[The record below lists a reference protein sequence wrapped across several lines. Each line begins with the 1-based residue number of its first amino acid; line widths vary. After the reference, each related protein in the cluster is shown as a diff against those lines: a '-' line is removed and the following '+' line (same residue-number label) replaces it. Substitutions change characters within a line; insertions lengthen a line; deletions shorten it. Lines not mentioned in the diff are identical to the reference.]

1 LAAPRPLNA
10 KALDRRMTDS
20 ARTPQIRN
28 WTQLL
33 RNAVVCTVGASLFGV
48 GCRDQ
53 LPSIYVAPALGIGG
67 FLLMV
72 AGLLFF
78 LLVRGFNTSRVGL
91 PETATLLGVVAGLVI
106 GFSTAETIRTAI
118 WKRDCA
124 AQDLSMAC
132 FGLTSEELKSIERS
146 PMPRKNRQILPSR
159 IP

>member
-1 LAAPRPLNA
+1 
-10 KALDRRMTDS
+10 MTDS
-20 ARTPQIRN
+20 ARTPQVRN

-33 RNAVVCTVGASLFGV
+33 RNVVVCTLGAALFGV

-78 LLVRGFNTSRVGL
+78 LLVRGFKTSRVGFL
-91 PETATLLGVVAGLVI
+91 ETATLLGVVAGLVI

-124 AQDLSMAC
+124 AQERSMAC
-132 FGLTSEELKSIERS
+132 FGLTSEELKSIGRS
-146 PMPRKNRQILPSR
+146 PTPRKNRQSSPR
-159 IP
+159 QIP